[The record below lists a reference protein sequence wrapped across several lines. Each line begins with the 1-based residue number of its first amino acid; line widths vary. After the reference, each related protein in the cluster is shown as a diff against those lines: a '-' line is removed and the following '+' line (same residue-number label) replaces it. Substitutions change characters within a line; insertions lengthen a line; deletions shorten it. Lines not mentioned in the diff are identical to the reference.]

1 MAVKGRK
8 FLFALSILIGTLVG
22 AGIFG
27 IPYVIS
33 KSGIIPGLFYL
44 VFLGAALLLIH
55 LFYGEIILRTKG
67 RHHLPSLAE
76 KYLGR
81 KGKILAT
88 ISAMVGL
95 SGALLAYVIIG
106 GDFLKIVFSSFLD
119 LPSFYFSLFFLAFLS
134 YFIFRG
140 MKLIAPTELITNLLF
155 FAIVFAVLLLAFP
168 KVDLENFSLINLEN
182 TFLPYG
188 VILFS
193 LVGFT
198 AIPGVGAILKTDKE
212 RKGFKKVLVLGFFI
226 TVVLYILFSL
236 TVVGVSGRGTSPETL
251 QGLIPFLGPQIV
263 FFGALAAAITL
274 ADSFLAIGLYLRNTL
289 IYDYKFSKITASIFT
304 CFVPLILFLLGFR
317 SFIGTIGFVGLIVGT
332 VEGIIIIA
340 IFRKAKTMGDREP
353 EYTMNLPFFLTC
365 LLILVL
371 ILGAASQLL

>member
-1 MAVKGRK
+1 MIVRGRK

-44 VFLGAALLLIH
+44 VFLGVALLLIH

-76 KYLGR
+76 KYLGK
-81 KGKILAT
+81 KGRFIAT
-88 ISAMVGL
+88 ISAMIGL
-95 SGALLAYVIIG
+95 SGVLLVYVIVS

-140 MKLIAPTELITNLLF
+140 MKLIAPTELVTNLLF
-155 FAIVFAVLLLAFP
+155 FLIVFVIFLLAFP
-168 KVDLENFSLINLEN
+168 KINLENFSLINLKES
-182 TFLPYG
+182 FLPYG

-193 LVGFT
+193 LIGFT
-198 AIPGVGAILKTDKE
+198 AIPEVGAILKTDKE
-212 RKGFKKVLVLGFFI
+212 RKGFKKTLILGFFI
-226 TVVLYILFSL
+226 IVILYILFSL
-236 TVVGVSGRGTSPETL
+236 TVVGVSGKGTSPETL
-251 QGLIPFLGPQIV
+251 QGLIPFLGPQII
-263 FFGALAAAITL
+263 FFGALAAIITL

-289 IYDYKFSKITASIFT
+289 IYDYKFSRISASIFT
-304 CFVPLILFLLGFR
+304 CSLPLVLFLLGFR

-332 VEGIIIIA
+332 IEGIIIIA
-340 IFRKAKTMGDREP
+340 IFRKAKIMGDREP
-353 EYTMNLPFFLTC
+353 EYTMNPPSFLPYL
-365 LLILVL
+365 LILILVL
-371 ILGAASQLL
+371 GAVSQFI